1 MSLAEHER
9 QELSEAVQ
17 IDPHGIE
24 PIPDADRD
32 STPIQQ
38 FWIWADRKSVV

>member
-9 QELSEAVQ
+9 RDSPRRSRM
-17 IDPHGIE
+17 DPHGIE
-24 PIPDADRD
+24 QIPNTDRD

-38 FWIWADRKSVV
+38 FWI